1 MSIEEKKEKKMLNE
15 KQKVMNETAWA
26 QRKIIDLRDQLDDG
40 MPQSVR
46 SKIYREIDALEDVI
60 FYNQEYLASFEER
73 A

>member
-1 MSIEEKKEKKMLNE
+1 MSIEENKEKKMLNE
-15 KQKVMNETAWA
+15 KQKVMDETVWA
-26 QRKIIDLRDQLDDG
+26 QSRIIDLQDQLDDG
-40 MPQSVR
+40 MPQSLR